1 MQIGSAELSANKNI
15 VQEVEVSDNSYKME
29 AFLNKMQD
37 IEDEKILVFTERK
50 ATVDRLERL
59 LRTKRL
65 KAMGIHGDK
74 SQMARSELI
83 RR

>member
-1 MQIGSAELSANKNI
+1 
-15 VQEVEVSDNSYKME
+15 ME
-29 AFLNKMQD
+29 PFLNKVQD
-37 IEDEKILVFTERK
+37 IGDETTLVFTERK

-65 KAMGIHGDK
+65 KAMGIHRDK